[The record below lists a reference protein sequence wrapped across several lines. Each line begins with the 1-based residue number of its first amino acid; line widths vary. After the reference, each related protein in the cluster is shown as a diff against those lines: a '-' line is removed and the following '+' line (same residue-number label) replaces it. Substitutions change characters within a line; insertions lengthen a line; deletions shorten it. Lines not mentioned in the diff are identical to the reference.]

1 MANEMSLLWEV
12 SIVEFLVVTV
22 VLAGGGAWMIGRST
36 ALTWSG
42 WGVLVFYVILLTIAT
57 RFLHFALF
65 EGTFFL
71 PFETL
76 GTALHYAVVD
86 FVILMALAS
95 AGRLFVRGRQMDRQY
110 GFLGRTA
117 GTGEIAG
124 R

>member
-1 MANEMSLLWEV
+1 MPNEMGLLWEV
-12 SIVEFLVVTV
+12 SIVEFLIVTV

-42 WGVLVFYVILLTIAT
+42 WGILVFYVVLLAIAT

-71 PFETL
+71 PLETL

-86 FVILMALAS
+86 FVILMAIAS
-95 AGRLFVRGRQMDRQY
+95 VGRLFVRSRQMERQY
-110 GFLGRTA
+110 GFLQRAPSA
-117 GTGEIAG
+117 GETVP